1 MKKIKAI
8 GLIGGMSWE
17 STVEYYKIINQ
28 SVNLKLGGV
37 HSCECLMYSFD
48 FALIERLQ
56 HMGKW
61 DQLTGLM
68 ISAAKR
74 LETAGAKIIL
84 ICTNTMHKMAD
95 EVEQNI
101 NVNVLHIADATGEV
115 IKKMMIKKVG
125 LLGTKFTME
134 QDFYKK
140 RIEEEFNIEV
150 IIPESGERQIVHDI
164 IYKELVIGKISQSSK
179 QIYVN
184 IINNL
189 KSSGAEGVILGC
201 TEIPL
206 LVKQV
211 DCDLPLFDTTTIHA
225 KAAVDLAFVN

>member
-1 MKKIKAI
+1 MKEIKTI

-28 SVNLKLGGV
+28 TVNQKLGGV

-48 FALIERLQ
+48 FAVIEELQ
-56 HMGKW
+56 HKGKW
-61 DQLTGLM
+61 DELTRLM
-68 ISAAKR
+68 INAAQR
-74 LETAGAKIIL
+74 LETGGAEIIL

-101 NVNVLHIADATGEV
+101 NAPLLHIADAAAEE
-115 IKKMMIKKVG
+115 IKKQGMKTVG

-134 QDFYKK
+134 QDFYRD
-140 RIEEEFNIEV
+140 RIEKKFKIKV
-150 IIPESGERQIVHDI
+150 IVPDETERQIVHNI
-164 IYKELVIGKISQSSK
+164 IYEELVIGKIIKSSAQK
-179 QIYVN
+179 YVK

-189 KSSGAEGVILGC
+189 NLNGAEGVILGC

-206 LVKQV
+206 LVKQE

-225 KAAVDLAFVN
+225 RAAVDLAVIS

>member
-1 MKKIKAI
+1 MKTI

-48 FALIERLQ
+48 FAVIERLQ
-56 HMGKW
+56 HSGKW
-61 DQLTGLM
+61 DELTGLM

-95 EVEQNI
+95 EVEKNI
-101 NVNVLHIADATGEV
+101 NVFLVHIADATGEA
-115 IKKMMIKKVG
+115 IKKMGIKKVG

-140 RIEEEFNIEV
+140 RIEEKFKIEV
-150 IIPESGERQIVHDI
+150 IIPENGERQIVHDI
-164 IYKELVIGKISQSSK
+164 IYKELVIGKNLEVSK
-179 QIYVN
+179 QKYVK

-189 KSSGAEGVILGC
+189 KSNGAEGVILGC

-206 LVKQV
+206 LVKQD
-211 DCDLPLFDTTTIHA
+211 DCDLAIFDTTTIHA
-225 KAAVDLAFVN
+225 KAAVDLALNL